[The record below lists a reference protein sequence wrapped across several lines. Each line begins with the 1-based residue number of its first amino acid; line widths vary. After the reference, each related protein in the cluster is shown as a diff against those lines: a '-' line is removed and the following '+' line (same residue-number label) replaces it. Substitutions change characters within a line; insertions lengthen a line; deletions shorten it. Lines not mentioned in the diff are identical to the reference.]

1 MGRYHVTRPYRSVI
15 GLSSLTYVVFE
26 EEGDVDVDDEL
37 AVLVNADSPGT
48 LVALDEPASDD
59 AEPADDPAAGDES
72 GEPPADD
79 TDTEADGDELDG
91 PPPPDEPLPTADETR
106 VRRGARRGS

>member
-1 MGRYHVTRPYRSVI
+1 MGRYHVTRPYRAVI

-59 AEPADDPAAGDES
+59 AEPSDDPAGDES

-91 PPPPDEPLPTADETR
+91 PPPPDQPLPTADETR